1 MDYVAH
7 LGNGQ
12 TFTVRLAD
20 SPLGRGGEGSVY
32 AVESTSS
39 NSLGSAAELV
49 GKIYHDDPTKQ
60 AEREAKCVA
69 MLQSV
74 PKTDSI
80 VWNLGNLYTAE
91 GKFAGFLM
99 KRFQPDV
106 YKTFMEVA
114 HTRHRRKKFPK
125 WSVMHSLL
133 MARNLA
139 VAIDAV
145 HTAGHKVGDINESN
159 VLVASDATVKIIDA
173 DSVQIGTPNGDTY
186 PCTVGKPD
194 FTAPEISE
202 GSYRDPK
209 NKRTSETDMFA
220 FVIMLFGA
228 LMGRAH
234 PTSCKYNGPQKDTTD
249 LIKLGVYPT
258 FVNPLPPG
266 YQKIDTLEYEA
277 IPTRIHNLIRDGLNP
292 DPTKRPTFN
301 QAITTFDELFTTE
314 NGTYSHL
321 KQCKTSP
328 LHWWDKRDS
337 KACPLCKFAAKN
349 RNFDI
354 WRKPETKTQKETLLN
369 NAQKKQTKT
378 QKTKQNT
385 PTTTHT
391 LQTPPTP
398 KRGTQA
404 PHQNTPTP
412 QNLNTPTH
420 RQPGQPPTPQM
431 VGKKLA
437 VHDTNGNTI
446 PRPPITDLIKS
457 GNYTI
462 ALDALSA
469 EHPKTLPWLSNYKPT
484 PTWWISLL
492 TTTITA
498 LLWWL
503 TAPHITQ
510 WALPLIFPQ
519 GTPPQIL
526 PLTQHITTALWAIP
540 TTVATTRFIHGL
552 WIWGTRTRE
561 IKKYGYG
568 TIEYEHPKDTIIG
581 TITASIISG
590 FLAPLLALFI
600 ALANL
605 AVWLI
610 HAAFNAVLG
619 DNETPQK

>member
-314 NGTYSHL
+314 NGTYTHL

-404 PHQNTPTP
+404 P
-412 QNLNTPTH
+412 
-420 RQPGQPPTPQM
+420 
-431 VGKKLA
+431 
-437 VHDTNGNTI
+437 
-446 PRPPITDLIKS
+446 
-457 GNYTI
+457 
-462 ALDALSA
+462 
-469 EHPKTLPWLSNYKPT
+469 KT
-484 PTWWISLL
+484 
-492 TTTITA
+492 
-498 LLWWL
+498 
-503 TAPHITQ
+503 
-510 WALPLIFPQ
+510 
-519 GTPPQIL
+519 
-526 PLTQHITTALWAIP
+526 
-540 TTVATTRFIHGL
+540 
-552 WIWGTRTRE
+552 
-561 IKKYGYG
+561 
-568 TIEYEHPKDTIIG
+568 
-581 TITASIISG
+581 
-590 FLAPLLALFI
+590 
-600 ALANL
+600 
-605 AVWLI
+605 
-610 HAAFNAVLG
+610 
-619 DNETPQK
+619 